1 MGDLIDGDDGL
12 PAEDVRVWVKEK
24 HGQLCGYL
32 NISSYAR
39 KKFLGEGKGGAAYID
54 LFCGP
59 GRCRVRETGEWLD
72 GGAVAAWE
80 ASRAKGTPFTH
91 MIIGDRDEAR
101 LRACETRLLR
111 RGAPV
116 VALAGP
122 ATETA
127 FKARQRTP
135 PHGLNFAF
143 LDPYKIGAL
152 AFSIIEELTKIK
164 RIDMLVHVSSMDL
177 QRNLDS
183 YMAMSPSPF
192 DAFAPGWREAIS
204 LDQSQRHVRGD
215 IVEYWRNLVASV
227 GATPSEDVRTI
238 KGTRGQRL
246 YWLLLAAQH
255 SLAQKFWK
263 EIVNSETQPSLGV

>member
-1 MGDLIDGDDGL
+1 MGELVDGDDGL
-12 PAEDVRVWVKEK
+12 PAEDVGIWVREK
-24 HGQLCGYL
+24 HSLLCGYL
-32 NISSYAR
+32 NISSSAR

-59 GRCRVRETGEWLD
+59 GRCRVRETGEWIE

-80 ASRAKGTPFTH
+80 ASRAKGTPFTR
-91 MIIGDRDEAR
+91 MIVGDQDESR
-101 LRACETRLLR
+101 LRACESRLLR

-116 VALAGP
+116 VALLGP

-135 PHGLNFAF
+135 PYGLNFAF
-143 LDPYKIGAL
+143 LDPYKIEAL
-152 AFSIIEELTKIK
+152 AFSVIEELAKVK
-164 RIDMLVHVSSMDL
+164 RIDMLVHVSTMDL

-183 YMAMSPSPF
+183 YMAMDPSPF

-204 LDQSQRHVRGD
+204 LDRSQRHLRGD
-215 IVEYWRNLVASV
+215 IVEYWRSIVASV
-227 GATPSEDVRTI
+227 GAKPSEDVRTI
-238 KGTRGQRL
+238 KGTKGQRL

-255 SLAQKFWK
+255 GLAQEFWK
-263 EIVNSETQPSLGV
+263 EIAKSGIQGSLDV